1 MSGREPPQDNPLK
14 FGSREEL
21 QQRLSLVPSG
31 DMARGFVFTTTL
43 DAVRREADEAVLQ
56 RCREAAEGQS
66 FIPFFNYSMR
76 ALLRLLYT
84 AAWELADRHEGFE
97 KAMWHLGAR
106 SAPDFLQSAVGKLLL
121 AMSGLDTKR
130 LVGGIPVAYP
140 TIYDHGSCTLLWTG
154 ATSCQLRLHGN
165 LLPPP
170 FIEGGVC
177 HVLQTARTPGLVVQA
192 RRVALRENEL
202 SLSWK

>member
-1 MSGREPPQDNPLK
+1 MAGGGTPHEDALK

-21 QQRLSLVPSG
+21 EQRLNLVPSG

-43 DAVRREADEAVLQ
+43 NAVREEADEAAL
-56 RCREAAEGQS
+56 RHCFKAAEGHA

-76 ALLRLLYT
+76 ALIRLLYT
-84 AAWELADRHEGFE
+84 AAWELDERHGGFE
-97 KAMWHLGAR
+97 RAMWHLGAK
-106 SAPDFLQSAVGKLLL
+106 SAPDFLQSAVGRLLL
-121 AMSGLDTKR
+121 AMSGLDVKK
-130 LVGGIPVAYP
+130 LVSGIPVAYP
-140 TIYDHGSCTLLWTG
+140 TIYDHGSCTLSWTG
-154 ATSCQLRLHGN
+154 VTSSQLRLHGN

-177 HVLQTARTPGLVVQA
+177 HVLQASRAQGLVVQA

-202 SLSWK
+202 NVSWG